1 MEGYKTTISTV
12 SKELGAVERIKLKD
26 TTDAVALD
34 TATQTSGSVIIDLDY
49 WAVLNIHNENANEN
63 KDYVKYVFVAKDGTK
78 YTTGSEALW
87 SAFNDIADEMADEG
101 IYSFTIKCYRKDS
114 KNRAGKQF
122 LTCSL
127 A

>member
-26 TTDAVALD
+26 TTDAIALD
-34 TATQTSGSVIIDLDY
+34 NETRICTEVIIDLAY

-63 KDYVKYVFVAKDGTK
+63 KDYVKYVFVSKEGTK

-87 SAFNDIADEMADEG
+87 SAFTDIADEMAEEG
-101 IYSFTIKCYRKDS
+101 IDTFAIKCYRKDS